1 MPAEQLTEQTT
12 RHSVYTQRFAGRLA
26 NLFDPY
32 LDRLTRELKLIMMDA
47 PDTTQN
53 VRRINQ
59 LVTEWRRASLVIYG
73 EYNDDVL
80 FEELQPFAINES
92 EWELDSLKSVVKSPS
107 VTLTVPAP
115 VQVWAAVNS
124 TPLIFP
130 DSNGVK
136 LLEPFIKGW
145 EKGQIDAVGNII
157 RTGFMTGRTSQQ
169 IVQDITGKNG
179 YLDNQNRKSIKT
191 MVRTATNQIS
201 NVARRETLDENDD
214 IVIGYQIIAT
224 LDSRT
229 SVICQHHDHGRVF
242 NKGLIIWADGT
253 REKTKAR
260 PMPAFH
266 PNCRSSI
273 IAILDER
280 FAIDESTATRASKG
294 TEGGK
299 QVSATETYYAWLK
312 KQGNQ
317 GKKGLEFVQ
326 DVLGKERGDL
336 LVNGGLT
343 SERFSRLTIDELF
356 RPIPLKEL
364 RKKQSLQL
372 AFDSIGG

>member
-32 LDRLTRELKLIMMDA
+32 LTRLTREIKLIMVDA
-47 PDTTQN
+47 PETTQSI
-53 VRRINQ
+53 RRINQ
-59 LVTEWRRASLVIYG
+59 LISEWRSVSLSIYG
-73 EYNDDVL
+73 EYNEDVL
-80 FEELQPFAINES
+80 YEELQPFAVNES
-92 EWELDSLKSVVKSPS
+92 EWELDNLKSVVKSPS
-107 VTLTVPAP
+107 ITLAAPAP

-136 LLEPFIKGW
+136 LLEPFIKDW
-145 EKGQIDAVGNII
+145 EKGQIEAVSDII
-157 RTGFMTGRTSQQ
+157 RTGFITGRTSQQ
-169 IVQDITGKNG
+169 ITQDIAGKNG

-191 MVRTATNQIS
+191 MVRTATNQVS

-229 SVICQHHDHGRVF
+229 SSICRHHDQGKVF
-242 NKGLIIWADGT
+242 NKGLIVWADGS
-253 REKTKAR
+253 RVKTKVR

-266 PNCRSSI
+266 PNCRTSI

-280 FAIDESTATRASKG
+280 YAIDESAATRASKG
-294 TEGGK
+294 VSGGK
-299 QVSATETYYAWLK
+299 QVNATENYYSWLK
-312 KQGNQ
+312 KQGEQ

-343 SERFSRLTIDELF
+343 SERFQRLTIDELF
-356 RPIPLKEL
+356 RPIPLDEL

-372 AFDSIGG
+372 AFDKID